1 VKREHLVAALALLAL
16 VAASL
21 FANRPEPP
29 AAATRASGDFSFGG
43 YRAFSELLARE
54 GIRVERFRRHHDAL
68 GESGIDTLV
77 VAFPDEQLGHLWNAA
92 ERDALRAWVRRG
104 GNLVDIGLTPTADK
118 NDLKGERVVL
128 AGAAAGERSALRG
141 VWASMVTR
149 LDDRGKNRLEPVK
162 GAHVE
167 RLLGDAAGALVVRY
181 SYGRGHVVGVANAA
195 LFENRS
201 IARGDDA
208 RLAFLAARPGRPGGT
223 VAFDEAVR
231 GDVVEKPWYRALTA
245 PELLALGLAALAGL
259 FWLAYG
265 IVPLGPPVRLR
276 APREPTSQEFVDA
289 VAALYARARARDHAR
304 DALLR
309 DARRSLERAS
319 TSTENAALAERV
331 NAAGAE
337 PLTDDAALVAIAVLA
352 RTAREETVRATN
364 PDRRF
369 ASSARG
375 TGARRRRR

>member
-1 VKREHLVAALALLAL
+1 MAARRARRELRCVRARRRRRAVRRARRRRRAGRADARRVRPRRRPRVK
-16 VAASL
+16 
-21 FANRPEPP
+21 
-29 AAATRASGDFSFGG
+29 
-43 YRAFSELLARE
+43 
-54 GIRVERFRRHHDAL
+54 RFRRHHDAL

-208 RLAFLAARPGRPGGT
+208 RLAFLAARDR
-223 VAFDEAVR
+223 
-231 GDVVEKPWYRALTA
+231 
-245 PELLALGLAALAGL
+245 
-259 FWLAYG
+259 
-265 IVPLGPPVRLR
+265 
-276 APREPTSQEFVDA
+276 
-289 VAALYARARARDHAR
+289 
-304 DALLR
+304 
-309 DARRSLERAS
+309 
-319 TSTENAALAERV
+319 
-331 NAAGAE
+331 
-337 PLTDDAALVAIAVLA
+337 AVL
-352 RTAREETVRATN
+352 EQ
-364 PDRRF
+364 RR
-369 ASSARG
+369 
-375 TGARRRRR
+375 

>member
-1 VKREHLVAALALLAL
+1 MAARRARRELRCVRARRRRRAVRRARRRRRAGRADARRVRPRRRPGVKREHLVAALALLAL

-162 GAHVE
+162 GAHAE

-208 RLAFLAARPGRPGGT
+208 RLAFLAARDR
-223 VAFDEAVR
+223 
-231 GDVVEKPWYRALTA
+231 
-245 PELLALGLAALAGL
+245 
-259 FWLAYG
+259 
-265 IVPLGPPVRLR
+265 
-276 APREPTSQEFVDA
+276 
-289 VAALYARARARDHAR
+289 
-304 DALLR
+304 
-309 DARRSLERAS
+309 
-319 TSTENAALAERV
+319 
-331 NAAGAE
+331 
-337 PLTDDAALVAIAVLA
+337 AVL
-352 RTAREETVRATN
+352 EQ
-364 PDRRF
+364 RR
-369 ASSARG
+369 
-375 TGARRRRR
+375 